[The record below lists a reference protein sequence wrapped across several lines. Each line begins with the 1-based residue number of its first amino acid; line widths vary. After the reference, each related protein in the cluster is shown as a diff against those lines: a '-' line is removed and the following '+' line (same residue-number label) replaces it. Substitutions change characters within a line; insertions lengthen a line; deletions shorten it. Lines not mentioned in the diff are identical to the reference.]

1 VTAVALRRVSPRRLA
16 VFAVVAV
23 RRLSPRL
30 KRRLLAL
37 AVASLV
43 LAAGYQLWFR
53 DSSLVEV
60 KRVQVTGLTTSD
72 AKRVRAALT
81 SAGKGMTTLHV
92 DRAALDRAVETYP
105 VIRALEVSPDF
116 PHALRIRVIE
126 YQPAAIAVSG
136 GSRVPVAGDGTILR
150 GVAVAGHLPT
160 VDVNGGLG
168 TKSLEDPTARGAAA
182 VAGAAPALLR
192 SRIDDVEHTEQGFVA
207 NLRDGPELI
216 FGRSTQLRAK
226 WAAAARILAD
236 LEARGASYLD
246 LRLPGRPA
254 VGGLAAET
262 VTPVAPAGTIGLT
275 PTAPTTPTTTATTT
289 ATGTSS
295 PSTAVDPAATAPT
308 QTTQTPT
315 QSTAPTAETPT
326 PPVTA
331 GAGGGAA
338 TAP

>member
-1 VTAVALRRVSPRRLA
+1 
-16 VFAVVAV
+16 
-23 RRLSPRL
+23 
-30 KRRLLAL
+30 
-37 AVASLV
+37 V
-43 LAAGYQLWFR
+43 LTAGYQLWFR

-81 SAGKGMTTLHV
+81 SAGKTMTTLHV
-92 DRAALDRAVETYP
+92 DRAALDRAVEPYP
-105 VIRALEVSPDF
+105 VIRALKVSPDF
-116 PHALRIRVIE
+116 PHGLRIQAIE
-126 YQPAAIAVSG
+126 YQAAAIAVSG

-150 GVAVAGHLPT
+150 GVSVEGHLPT
-160 VDVNGGLG
+160 VDVNGALG

-182 VAGAAPALLR
+182 VAGGAPAVLR
-192 SRIDDVEHTEQGFVA
+192 TRIDNVEHTGEGFVA
-207 NLRDGPELI
+207 SLRDGPELI
-216 FGRSTQLRAK
+216 FGRPTQLRAK

-262 VTPVAPAGTIGLT
+262 VAPVAPAGPIGT
-275 PTAPTTPTTTATTT
+275 TPTTPTTTTGPGTSTATT
-289 ATGTSS
+289 ATGLAGTE
-295 PSTAVDPAATAPT
+295 PTQPTQAPT
-308 QTTQTPT
+308 DG
-315 QSTAPTAETPT
+315 TAPTAETPT

>member
-1 VTAVALRRVSPRRLA
+1 MTAVALPARLA
-16 VFAVVAV
+16 AAPGRARAV

-81 SAGKGMTTLHV
+81 SAGKAMTTLHV

-150 GVAVAGHLPT
+150 GVAVEGHLPT

-182 VAGAAPALLR
+182 VAGAAPGAAEEPDR
-192 SRIDDVEHTEQGFVA
+192 R
-207 NLRDGPELI
+207 R
-216 FGRSTQLRAK
+216 RAHG
-226 WAAAARILAD
+226 
-236 LEARGASYLD
+236 ARGLS
-246 LRLPGRPA
+246 
-254 VGGLAAET
+254 
-262 VTPVAPAGTIGLT
+262 
-275 PTAPTTPTTTATTT
+275 PTC
-289 ATGTSS
+289 ATG
-295 PSTAVDPAATAPT
+295 PS
-308 QTTQTPT
+308 
-315 QSTAPTAETPT
+315 
-326 PPVTA
+326 
-331 GAGGGAA
+331 
-338 TAP
+338 

>member
-16 VFAVVAV
+16 VLAV

-81 SAGKGMTTLHV
+81 SAGKTMTTLHV

-150 GVAVAGHLPT
+150 GVAIEGHLPT
-160 VDVNGGLG
+160 VEANGGLG

-192 SRIDDVEHTEQGFVA
+192 SRIDDVEHTGEGFVA
-207 NLRDGPELI
+207 NLSDGPELI
-216 FGRSTQLRAK
+216 FGRATQLRAK

-262 VTPVAPAGTIGLT
+262 VAPVAPAGTIGMT
-275 PTAPTTPTTTATTT
+275 PTTPTTPTPTATTT
-289 ATGTSS
+289 APGTST
-295 PSTAVDPAATAPT
+295 PSTATDPAATAPT
-308 QTTQTPT
+308 QPTQTPA
-315 QSTAPTAETPT
+315 QGTAPTAETPT

>member
-1 VTAVALRRVSPRRLA
+1 M
-16 VFAVVAV
+16 
-23 RRLSPRL
+23 

-37 AVASLV
+37 LVASLTLV
-43 LAAGYQLWFR
+43 ATYQLWFR

-72 AKRVRAALT
+72 ANRVRAALE
-81 SAGKGMTTLHV
+81 SAGRTMTTLHV

-105 VIRALEVSPDF
+105 VIRALEVTPDF
-116 PHALRIRVIE
+116 PHGLRIHVIE

-150 GVAVAGHLPT
+150 GVSVEGHLPT
-160 VDVNGGLG
+160 IDVNGAIG
-168 TKSLEDPTARGAAA
+168 TKNLDDPTALGAAA

-192 SRIDDVEHTEQGFVA
+192 TRIDDVEHTGEGFVA

-216 FGRSTQLRAK
+216 FGRPAQLRAK

-262 VTPVAPAGTIGLT
+262 VVPVAPAGTIGLSPGT
-275 PTAPTTPTTTATTT
+275 TSTPTTTATTPTTIATT
-289 ATGTSS
+289 ASGTSG
-295 PSTAVDPAATAPT
+295 AATSSQPEQSTQLPT
-308 QTTQTPT
+308 QDAAPPAQT
-315 QSTAPTAETPT
+315 AT

-338 TAP
+338 AAP